1 MEQRDPGDLL
11 RLVSEFD
18 ALREDVVRKGDSRF
32 QSWEA
37 RLSRPGTEAS
47 LRNMAH
53 YLALRSHD
61 LTELQDELAPLGLST
76 LGRSESRVLPTLD
89 AVLASLRAI
98 AGETS
103 ATFPLPGDFWHGQRR
118 IDAESE
124 RLFGPRPA
132 HRRVRIMVTLSTDA
146 ASDYEFVL
154 RLFKAGMNVA
164 RINCGHDDPQTWT
177 AMVDNVRRAEAETGR
192 ACPVVMDLSGPRARI
207 LSVLGEGERVVQGEL
222 VLLTPGEPT
231 VHPRYMVQLQCG
243 IPEVVEQLEEGAAV
257 WIDGGKIGAVVCGRE
272 GTARVLRI
280 ESIRPHGRRIVAD
293 KGLNFPGSD
302 LQLSPLTPR
311 DAEALDI
318 AAGHAD
324 MVGYSF
330 VQNPSDIDELERE
343 LASRGRA
350 IDSIGLIL
358 KIETLVAI
366 QHLPQ
371 LIVAATG
378 RCPTSVMIARG
389 DLAVEVGFERMAEM
403 QEELLWL
410 CEAAHVP
417 VVWATDVLANLARKG
432 FWSRAEVTDAAM
444 SERADCVMLNK
455 GPFID
460 QAVRALDNVIQRMEG
475 HQTRKHARMRRLQV
489 WQPAG
494 EGKAESLTT
503 CFQPDRAGSI
513 TSVNLPRLGLQPT
526 AAGFGKFVSNLR
538 GATRHATTFCP
549 ARDYRECGHPFW
561 HHGNYPVP

>member
-1 MEQRDPGDLL
+1 MRELDPGDIR
-11 RLVSEFD
+11 RLITEF
-18 ALREDVVRKGDSRF
+18 ATLREDVANEGDRQF
-32 QSWEA
+32 ENWQA
-37 RLSRPGTEAS
+37 RLSRPETAPS

-53 YLALRSHD
+53 YLALRSRD
-61 LTELQDELAPLGLST
+61 LTALQDELAPLGLST

-98 AGETS
+98 AGES
-103 ATFPLPGDFWHGQRR
+103 SLSFPSPDKFWYGHRR

-124 RLFGPRPA
+124 RLFGPRPLQ
-132 HRRVRIMVTLSTDA
+132 RRVRIMVTLPTEAED
-146 ASDYEFVL
+146 DYGFVL
-154 RLFKAGMNVA
+154 SLLRAGMNVA
-164 RINCGHDDPQTWT
+164 RINCGHDDPKAWT
-177 AMVDNVRRAEAETGR
+177 AMVDNVRRAAAELGVT
-192 ACPVVMDLSGPRARI
+192 CPVVMDLSGPRARI
-207 LSVLGEGERVVQGEL
+207 QSVLGVGERVVQGEL
-222 VLLTPGEPT
+222 VLLTPGAPT
-231 VHPRYMVQLQCG
+231 PHPAYKVQLESG
-243 IPEVVEQLEEGAAV
+243 IPEVVGQLAEGAEV

-280 ESIRPHGRRIVAD
+280 ESIRPTGRKIVAD

-302 LQLSPLTPR
+302 LQLSPLTPH
-311 DAEALDI
+311 DSEALDV
-318 AAGHAD
+318 AASHAD
-324 MVGYSF
+324 IVGYSF
-330 VQNPSDIDELERE
+330 VQHPDDIDELERE
-343 LASRGRA
+343 LVRRGRA
-350 IDSIGLIL
+350 MGSIGLVL

-455 GPFID
+455 GPYIE

-475 HQTRKHARMRRLQV
+475 HQTRKHARMRKLQV
-489 WQPAG
+489 WQPTG
-494 EGKAESLTT
+494 
-503 CFQPDRAGSI
+503 DRQSP
-513 TSVNLPRLGLQPT
+513 NR
-526 AAGFGKFVSNLR
+526 
-538 GATRHATTFCP
+538 
-549 ARDYRECGHPFW
+549 
-561 HHGNYPVP
+561 